1 MTDNRTNDDREN
13 LIARLTASI
22 NPLDV
27 TCGEC
32 GSKPGNRCYGNGEMR
47 RTHSSRASKAEHEL
61 RAAAADALEAAT
73 RERDDAAVAA
83 LERVRN
89 VLELLRNYAE
99 ETIVTTHGM
108 LSASFVKAHVEIALA
123 ALDEAPEPEEK
134 Q

>member
-1 MTDNRTNDDREN
+1 MTTDNRTNDDREN

-32 GSKPGNRCYGNGEMR
+32 GSKPGKRCYGNGEMR

-73 RERDDAAVAA
+73 RERDAAVAA
-83 LERVRN
+83 IERGRN

-99 ETIVTTHGM
+99 DSIGTTHGM
-108 LSASFVKAHVEIALA
+108 LSASFVKTHVEIALSE
-123 ALDEAPEPEEK
+123 LDGAPEPEEK
-134 Q
+134 P